1 MNSNSMRK
9 KISLEIKNILWGTD
23 FSKESRACLPYMRDF
38 SEKLKTRNHALYV
51 LPRFS
56 DWVYETAFPKD
67 DELLKTVEKTKQ
79 KSLAKIE
86 KYSKNANI
94 SFESDVLEG
103 IASDEL
109 IKYSENKNIDII
121 FVGRRGISEIEQI
134 LIGST
139 TSRLIRN
146 SRIPILV
153 IPKSRRYVKIKEI
166 LSPIDFSESS
176 LLELKYSISLAKQL
190 EAKLYVIH
198 VSEFFNYKVPV
209 LKRDKL
215 INKIN
220 DKIASIAEESKFKIE
235 KIIYE
240 IGEPAQKIIEVAKK
254 NKVDLIPMAIH
265 QRKGIEKFFLGS
277 ISEKVLMYSDIPV
290 LILPP
295 SNYELP

>member
-1 MNSNSMRK
+1 MRK
-9 KISLEIKNILWGTD
+9 KISLKIKNILWATD
-23 FSKESRACLPYMRDF
+23 FSKESCSCLSYVKFF
-38 SEKLKTRNHALYV
+38 SGKLKTRNHALYV

-56 DWVYETAFPKD
+56 DWVYETAFLKD
-67 DELLKTVEKTKQ
+67 DDLLKTITKTKQ
-79 KSLAKIE
+79 KSLAKI
-86 KYSKNANI
+86 KNYNKSSNI

-103 IASDEL
+103 IASEEL
-109 IKYSENKNIDII
+109 IKYSENNNIDII
-121 FVGRRGISEIEQI
+121 IVGRRGISEIEQI

-146 SRIPILV
+146 SSIPILV
-153 IPKSRRYVKIKEI
+153 IPKSKKNAKIKEI
-166 LSPIDFSESS
+166 LCPIDFSESS

-209 LKRDKL
+209 FKRDKL

-220 DKIASIAEESKFKIE
+220 NKIVSIAKDSKYKIE
-235 KIIYE
+235 NIIYE
-240 IGEPAQKIIEVAKK
+240 IGEPAQKIIEIAAK
-254 NKVDLIPMAIH
+254 NEIDLIPMAIH

-295 SNYELP
+295 SNYELS

>member
-1 MNSNSMRK
+1 MRK
-9 KISLEIKNILWGTD
+9 KISLEINNILWGTD

-38 SEKLKTRNHALYV
+38 SEKLKTRNYALHV
-51 LPRFS
+51 LPKFS
-56 DWVYETAFPKD
+56 DWVYETAFLKD
-67 DELLKTVEKTKQ
+67 NELLKTVEKTKQ
-79 KSLAKIE
+79 KSLAKIK
-86 KYSKNANI
+86 KYSNNANI

-103 IASDEL
+103 IASEEM
-109 IKYSENKNIDII
+109 INYSEKKNIDII
-121 FVGRRGISEIEQI
+121 FVGRRGVSEIERI

-176 LLELKYSISLAKQL
+176 LLELKYSILLAKKL
-190 EAKLYVIH
+190 GAKLYVIH

-220 DKIASIAEESKFKIE
+220 KKIATIAEESKYEIE

-277 ISEKVLMYSDIPV
+277 ISERY
-290 LILPP
+290 
-295 SNYELP
+295 

>member
-1 MNSNSMRK
+1 MRK
-9 KISLEIKNILWGTD
+9 KISLEINNILWGTD

-38 SEKLKTRNHALYV
+38 SEKLKTRNYALHV
-51 LPRFS
+51 LPKFS
-56 DWVYETAFPKD
+56 DWVYETAFLKD
-67 DELLKTVEKTKQ
+67 NELLKTVEKTKQ
-79 KSLAKIE
+79 KSLAKIK
-86 KYSKNANI
+86 KYSNNANI

-103 IASDEL
+103 IASEEM
-109 IKYSENKNIDII
+109 INYSEKKNIDII
-121 FVGRRGISEIEQI
+121 FVGRRGVSEIERI

-176 LLELKYSISLAKQL
+176 LLELKYSILLAKKL
-190 EAKLYVIH
+190 GAKLYVIH

-220 DKIASIAEESKFKIE
+220 KKIATIAEESKYEIE

-295 SNYELP
+295 SNYELS